1 MNITGEKISSG
12 FLSDYEPLGVN
23 GDPVYRAATQIK
35 TLLIKDLGENVANLF
50 ATPIRD
56 DRNNSIDWYSA
67 EKGQLRPF
75 HSLSQTEQENYSRDI
90 KEKLASVEEL
100 GLRLAKNTQNQTA
113 ITYSGLLKSIQN
125 YPDSSQIFIVNE
137 RPIIAFWGFNTRQA
151 LDIPTASKIAP
162 PVQPPSINNPELQ
175 MSPSSLDRA
184 LTSDSKINSPPTNEE
199 STVNT
204 QIPFNEN
211 FISRT
216 SSFWSRYG
224 WWLLILLLIFLG
236 APTFMRGCSTDFPLL
251 NDPRLTSVEPVNQI
265 PNLSEPSQT
274 SAEPSIPVA
283 DSSEPIFTKK
293 ALSDKDL
300 SIFKGNWILVT
311 ELLNSDT
318 KEVIKLK
325 MTFDESGQGNAT
337 VQEKNGQTCS
347 GSANAKIDS
356 ENSFSISTTGLA
368 CEDKRAYVPTSA
380 VCKVLPNLTTAECV
394 LTCADVSA
402 KCSAVFERH
411 LIN

>member
-23 GDPVYRAATQIK
+23 GDPVYRAAIQIR

-50 ATPIRD
+50 ATPLRD

-75 HSLSQTEQENYSRDI
+75 HSLSQTEQENFSRDI

-125 YPDSSQIFIVNE
+125 YPDSSQIFIVND
-137 RPIIAFWGFNTRQA
+137 RPIIAFWGFITRQA

-162 PVQPPSINNPELQ
+162 PVQPPSITNHEQQ
-175 MSPSSLDRA
+175 MYPSSLDGV

-199 STVNT
+199 STGNT
-204 QIPFNEN
+204 QTPLKEN

-251 NDPRLTSVEPVNQI
+251 NDPRRI
-265 PNLSEPSQT
+265 
-274 SAEPSIPVA
+274 SAEPSNPVA
-283 DSSEPIFTKK
+283 NSSEPIFTEK
-293 ALSDKDL
+293 ALIDKDL
-300 SIFKGNWILVT
+300 SIFKGNWILITDLVNSKT
-311 ELLNSDT
+311 E
-318 KEVIKLK
+318 EVIKLQ
-325 MTFDESGQGNAT
+325 MTFDESGQGNAI
-337 VQEKNGQTCS
+337 VQEKNGRTCS

-356 ENSFSISTTGLA
+356 ENSFSISSTELA
-368 CEDKRAYVPTSA
+368 CEDKGAYVPTSA

-394 LTCADVSA
+394 LKCADVSA
-402 KCSAVFERH
+402 KCSAVFERQS
-411 LIN
+411 IN

>member
-1 MNITGEKISSG
+1 
-12 FLSDYEPLGVN
+12 
-23 GDPVYRAATQIK
+23 
-35 TLLIKDLGENVANLF
+35 
-50 ATPIRD
+50 
-56 DRNNSIDWYSA
+56 
-67 EKGQLRPF
+67 
-75 HSLSQTEQENYSRDI
+75 
-90 KEKLASVEEL
+90 
-100 GLRLAKNTQNQTA
+100 
-113 ITYSGLLKSIQN
+113 
-125 YPDSSQIFIVNE
+125 
-137 RPIIAFWGFNTRQA
+137 
-151 LDIPTASKIAP
+151 
-162 PVQPPSINNPELQ
+162 
-175 MSPSSLDRA
+175 
-184 LTSDSKINSPPTNEE
+184 
-199 STVNT
+199 
-204 QIPFNEN
+204 
-211 FISRT
+211 
-216 SSFWSRYG
+216 
-224 WWLLILLLIFLG
+224 
-236 APTFMRGCSTDFPLL
+236 MRGCSTDFPLL

-337 VQEKNGQTCS
+337 LQEKNGQICS
-347 GSANAKIDS
+347 GSASAKIDY
-356 ENSFSISTTGLA
+356 ENSFSISSTELA

-394 LTCADVSA
+394 LKCASVSSE
-402 KCSAVFERH
+402 CSAVFERH